1 MVSGQMSEKPPSLD
15 DLRRQ
20 IDEIDN
26 ALHDL
31 LMRRTE
37 LARQIAL
44 AKGNNAV
51 IMRPGREARVLRRL
65 VGRHQGPF
73 PKAVICRI
81 WREIISVFTR
91 LQGPFAAAAF
101 APEGGVDL
109 TRLARDHFGSLTP
122 ITGYS
127 SEMGVLRA
135 VSGGK
140 ANIGVLPLPESDR
153 GTPWWPKLARS
164 GKASPKVI
172 ARLPFAPLDGGRKSG
187 PEAVVVSLAEPE
199 ESGGDRGYLIVELD
213 QAVSRSA
220 LKTLLAEAGFE
231 VRNTQAWVDAPD
243 RTLHLVEIEGFLA
256 SDDAR
261 VTALVEEAAPVS
273 DAWAVGSFAVP
284 LSAADLAN
292 SPDRP
297 AAVNDDERPRDQ
309 TGDAD
314 VAGEGTASTGT
325 TGAGTAD
332 AGAS

>member
-1 MVSGQMSEKPPSLD
+1 MSEKPPSLD
-15 DLRRQ
+15 DLRRK

-26 ALHDL
+26 SLHDL

-65 VGRHQGPF
+65 VGRHLGPF
-73 PKAVICRI
+73 PKPVICRI

-101 APEGGVDL
+101 APEQGVDL
-109 TRLARDHFGSLTP
+109 SLLTRDHFGSLTP
-122 ITGYS
+122 ITGFG

-135 VSGGK
+135 VSSGK
-140 ANIGVLPLPESDR
+140 ANIGILPLPESDR

-164 GKASPKVI
+164 GKAAPKII
-172 ARLPFAPLDGGRKSG
+172 ARLPFAPLDGGRKAG

-199 ESGGDRGYLIVELD
+199 ESGDDRGYLIVELD

-220 LKTLLAEAGFE
+220 LKMLLSDAGFE

-256 SDDAR
+256 SDDQR
-261 VTALVEEAAPVS
+261 VSALVEEAAQVS
-273 DAWAVGSFAVP
+273 HAWAVGSFAVP
-284 LSAADLAN
+284 LSLDDLAN
-292 SPDRP
+292 QPQKP
-297 AAVNDDERPRDQ
+297 ALGGKAESDQ
-309 TGDAD
+309 DSDA
-314 VAGEGTASTGT
+314 
-325 TGAGTAD
+325 AD

>member
-1 MVSGQMSEKPPSLD
+1 MSEKPTSLD
-15 DLRRQ
+15 DLRRK

-26 ALHDL
+26 SLHDL

-44 AKGNNAV
+44 AKGSNAV

-73 PKAVICRI
+73 PKPVISRI

-101 APEGGVDL
+101 APEGGSDL
-109 TRLARDHFGSLTP
+109 SLLARDHFGSLTP
-122 ITGYS
+122 ITSYG

-135 VSGGK
+135 VSDGK
-140 ANIGVLPLPESDR
+140 ANIGILPLPESDR

-164 GKASPKVI
+164 GKASPKII
-172 ARLPFAPLDGGRKSG
+172 ARLPFAALDGGRRHG

-199 ESGGDRGYLIVELD
+199 ESGDDQGYLIVELD
-213 QAVSRSA
+213 EAVSRGA
-220 LKTLLAEAGFE
+220 LKTLLSDAGFE

-243 RTLHLVEIEGFLA
+243 RPLHLVEVEGFLA

-261 VTALVEEAAPVS
+261 VAALVAETDQVS
-273 DAWAVGSFAVP
+273 HAWAVGSFAVP
-284 LSAADLAN
+284 LTAEDLAN
-292 SPDRP
+292 SPAP
-297 AAVNDDERPRDQ
+297 STQAEN
-309 TGDAD
+309 GDASD
-314 VAGEGTASTGT
+314 
-325 TGAGTAD
+325 AD
-332 AGAS
+332 AASAGVS

>member
-1 MVSGQMSEKPPSLD
+1 MSEKPPSLD

-26 ALHDL
+26 AIHDQ

-44 AKGNNAV
+44 AKGTNAV

-65 VGRHQGPF
+65 VGRHQGLF
-73 PKAVICRI
+73 PKPVVCRI

-101 APEGGVDL
+101 APEHGTDL
-109 TRLARDHFGSLTP
+109 SLLARDHFGSLTP
-122 ITGYS
+122 ITGYG

-135 VSGGK
+135 VSDGK
-140 ANIGVLPLPESDR
+140 ANIGILPLPESDR

-164 GKASPKVI
+164 GRASPKII
-172 ARLPFAPLDGGRKSG
+172 ARLPFAPLDGGRRSG
-187 PEAVVVSLAEPE
+187 PEAVVISLAEPE

-213 QAVSRSA
+213 EAVSRGA
-220 LKTLLAEAGFE
+220 LKTLLSDAGFA

-243 RTLHLVEIEGFLA
+243 RTLHLVEVEGFLA

-261 VTALVEEAAPVS
+261 VAALVEEIPQVS
-273 DAWAVGSFAVP
+273 HAWAVGSFAVP
-284 LSAADLAN
+284 LTPEDLAAQ
-292 SPDRP
+292 PV
-297 AAVNDDERPRDQ
+297 AAIM
-309 TGDAD
+309 A
-314 VAGEGTASTGT
+314 
-325 TGAGTAD
+325 GAG
-332 AGAS
+332 AGAGAESSGAS